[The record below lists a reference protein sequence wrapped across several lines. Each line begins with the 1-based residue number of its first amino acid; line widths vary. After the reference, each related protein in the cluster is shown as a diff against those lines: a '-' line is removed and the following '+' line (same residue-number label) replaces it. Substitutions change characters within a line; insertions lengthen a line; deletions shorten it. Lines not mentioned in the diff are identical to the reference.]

1 MKILLIEDLKDLRWA
16 LAEQFKHY
24 GFEIVEAENG
34 EEGLKALETLS
45 PIFVLT
51 DIQMPKMNGI
61 EFLKQARAK
70 FPTLPIFVMT
80 GYSPYSEAEVLGFGA
95 NGYFEKTS
103 LNFTHFLGKKFGTL
117 SA

>member
-1 MKILLIEDLKDLRWA
+1 MKILIIDDMEDLRWA
-16 LAEQFKHY
+16 LAEQFKSY

-45 PIFVLT
+45 PVFVLT
-51 DIQMPKMNGI
+51 DIQMPKMNGV

-70 FPTLPIFVMT
+70 YPTLPIFVMT
-80 GYSPYSEAEVLGFGA
+80 GHSPYTEAEILGFGA
-95 NGYFEKTS
+95 NGYYEKTS
-103 LNFTHFLGKKFGTL
+103 LGFIHTLSKKFGTL